1 MEIFEHIQCD
11 NKSKGIVL
19 TTADIIKILSK
30 EEVEE

>member
-11 NKSKGIVL
+11 GESKGVVL
-19 TTADIIKILSK
+19 TTADIIEILSK